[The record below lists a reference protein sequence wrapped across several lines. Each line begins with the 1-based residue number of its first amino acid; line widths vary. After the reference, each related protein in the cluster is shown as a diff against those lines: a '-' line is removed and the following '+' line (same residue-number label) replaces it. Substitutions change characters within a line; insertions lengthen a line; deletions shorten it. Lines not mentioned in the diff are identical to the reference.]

1 MLGICVTGDM
11 GGIVQGYLRGCVKAG
26 ALDNLDAVSFHP
38 YNARTLSSVTPADE
52 QIAEIREIVK
62 GKPLFNTELFFLYD
76 RMDGDPLSYPAD
88 NSMRRAMLDVLREG
102 GILKRGGMVLPA
114 ADLKF
119 FGTQHYRKQQGK
131 P

>member
-1 MLGICVTGDM
+1 
-11 GGIVQGYLRGCVKAG
+11 
-26 ALDNLDAVSFHP
+26 
-38 YNARTLSSVTPADE
+38 
-52 QIAEIREIVK
+52 
-62 GKPLFNTELFFLYD
+62 
-76 RMDGDPLSYPAD
+76 MDGDPLSYPAD

-131 P
+131 T